1 MTALTYHQK
10 RQAALLQQTRAT
22 IASAYKDME
31 SDAAKSYR
39 ELARM
44 ESEFARSVINQ
55 PLGVELAS
63 VTVSPEQLT
72 DIASDTLIE
81 GVKSKE
87 WWKRQAQDLQRRFAD
102 QIRIGMLKGEGLD
115 QLVRRIRGTKAAGYQ
130 DGIMVASRRQAEA
143 LIRTS
148 VQTATN
154 DARNQLYLANQDVVW
169 AVQQRST
176 LDARTTDICMAR
188 SGLIWSLPDYKP
200 VGHNIPWNGGPPLHW
215 SCRSTTLP
223 VTRSWKEL
231 GAVGLQTGGRPSH
244 DPEAYFRTRLRQKL
258 EPQLRPGQ
266 IKPEVLDKIIRN
278 AQASLHPGNGRSGAC
293 ANHKPLDA
301 MAGLQGRPPGRTS
314 CPAHW
319 FYPE

>member
-154 DARNQLYLANQDVVW
+154 DARNQLYLANQDVV
-169 AVQQRST
+169 
-176 LDARTTDICMAR
+176 
-188 SGLIWSLPDYKP
+188 
-200 VGHNIPWNGGPPLHW
+200 
-215 SCRSTTLP
+215 
-223 VTRSWKEL
+223 
-231 GAVGLQTGGRPSH
+231 
-244 DPEAYFRTRLRQKL
+244 
-258 EPQLRPGQ
+258 
-266 IKPEVLDKIIRN
+266 
-278 AQASLHPGNGRSGAC
+278 
-293 ANHKPLDA
+293 
-301 MAGLQGRPPGRTS
+301 
-314 CPAHW
+314 
-319 FYPE
+319 